1 MSKSALHATHL
12 CTLLLVLA
20 KGLSFTH
27 VLIIDR
33 FVMHCIICK
42 FEALKHVQRW
52 HVWHH
57 VIMMTAGFGSSAAV
71 KDMYI
76 SHMISMHCELMNA
89 SAHTHLLLQADHMP
103 SLKPHQS
110 GV

>member
-12 CTLLLVLA
+12 CTLLLVLV
-20 KGLSFTH
+20 KRLSFNN
-27 VLIIDR
+27 VLIVDG

-42 FEALKHVQRW
+42 ASAKVTCLTPCMRVDDDSRL
-52 HVWHH
+52 
-57 VIMMTAGFGSSAAV
+57 GNSAAV

-76 SHMISMHCELMNA
+76 SRMISMHGELMNA
-89 SAHTHLLLQADHMP
+89 SAHMHLLLQADHMP
-103 SLKPHQS
+103 SLKSHQS